1 MRRCILWMMGVAGL
15 LLASCQKQ
23 MTQDVLGE
31 KQGQSMLEVITS
43 ALDLSFH
50 RKELTSEDI
59 TVSKSLL
66 FDRYTLDDVYPYGD
80 TVRSFKWDAIR
91 KCLAFVENIQ
101 AEEKNWGVF
110 QNYQNR
116 NREAPLVRKYIRNA
130 YRRVADTL
138 GVERYQSV
146 PLYLPED
153 TVTPERYGRDGFLAH
168 IIAGQ

>member
-91 KCLAFVENIQ
+91 KCLAFVEIIQ
-101 AEEKNWGVF
+101 AEEKTGVF
-110 QNYQNR
+110 F
-116 NREAPLVRKYIRNA
+116 KIIRTGTEKLLW
-130 YRRVADTL
+130 YVSIYVMLIVGWRIPW
-138 GVERYQSV
+138 G
-146 PLYLPED
+146 
-153 TVTPERYGRDGFLAH
+153 
-168 IIAGQ
+168 

>member
-1 MRRCILWMMGVAGL
+1 MMGVAGL

-101 AEEKNWGVF
+101 AEEK
-110 QNYQNR
+110 
-116 NREAPLVRKYIRNA
+116 K
-130 YRRVADTL
+130 L
-138 GVERYQSV
+138 GCFSKLSE
-146 PLYLPED
+146 PEQRSSFG
-153 TVTPERYGRDGFLAH
+153 T
-168 IIAGQ
+168 

>member
-80 TVRSFKWDAIR
+80 TVRSFKWDASSQMPGFCSTYRLR
-91 KCLAFVENIQ
+91 K
-101 AEEKNWGVF
+101 KTGVF
-110 QNYQNR
+110 F
-116 NREAPLVRKYIRNA
+116 KIIRTGTEKLLW
-130 YRRVADTL
+130 YVSIYVMLIVGWRIPW
-138 GVERYQSV
+138 G
-146 PLYLPED
+146 
-153 TVTPERYGRDGFLAH
+153 
-168 IIAGQ
+168 